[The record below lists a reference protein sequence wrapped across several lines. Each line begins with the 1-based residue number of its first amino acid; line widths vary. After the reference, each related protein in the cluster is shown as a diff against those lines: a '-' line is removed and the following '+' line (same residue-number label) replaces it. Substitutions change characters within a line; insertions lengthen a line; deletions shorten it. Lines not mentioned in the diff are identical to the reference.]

1 MVTRF
6 KLRIYLLAILVVTGM
21 GILVHRLY
29 SVQIV
34 QHEEWVSQLPGEKEV
49 TVRVPGV
56 RGEILDR
63 NGEVLAT
70 NEASYE
76 VIFDLKS
83 IIDNYKDNFEN
94 VPMTFFDAKV
104 SGMQREKRE
113 ADILHIVEETVLP
126 KMMQI
131 GLATDFNSRQL
142 QIHYR
147 STSGIVPY
155 TYRRDLTFEDFAMF
169 AENDFDVPGV
179 DVAVKPSRIYLYD
192 SLACHLLGYVNLP
205 DIQTVPKDK
214 RLEFDHYVPDDY
226 GGAGIEKSMDEY
238 LQGKPGK
245 RVLRRDEKGIIR
257 NEISY
262 ESPKQGANVYLTIDA
277 KIQYIAEQAM
287 RNILPKEDGTSGR
300 GAVVVMDPR
309 NGDILAMVSVPS
321 YNPNNFVPS
330 VSPDDWKRYSTDRSA
345 PMYNRALSQHAPG
358 STFKIPIALAGCLS
372 DSHRRNFYCGGGVQY
387 GAKFMKCWILSKGGR
402 HGSINLS
409 DAIKKSCNCY
419 FYQYGNHTGINN
431 IVEVTSKMGLG
442 RKTGIPLD
450 GEAPGLVPS
459 PNWLKL
465 QGQLWSDAFTAM
477 TSIGQGFAEATPL
490 QMAAATCT
498 VANGGKVYQPRLIKK
513 IVDKDGPERRKLVEK
528 VRAGQSMD
536 DVAQETGALRSEVE
550 TWVKRAEGKDL
561 DEVAWNELVPDEPQL
576 KYDLSEE
583 GLTKDELE
591 LVKRGMYK
599 VVNEAGGTARRAKSE
614 DFIVSGK
621 TGTAQSGKP
630 SEPTNAWFISFAPYE
645 EPELAVCVFVHNGDS
660 GGRCGAPIAGR
671 ILKETMAMKL
681 GKRDIALAP
690 LKEATGHFER
700 VLLVDFDNTGL
711 DNFMDGD
718 DADGLVELPEGMTPS
733 SDGSSSSS
741 RSTYHSPSITQTAD
755 QRGSVAQKQK
765 VYQAK
770 KVDKWKDVRQPVPA
784 QRPKG
789 VLNKLFGG
797 KKKNR

>member
-1 MVTRF
+1 MVTKF
-6 KLRIYLLAILVVTGM
+6 KFRLYLLALLVVVGM
-21 GILVHRLY
+21 GTLTHRLY
-29 SVQIV
+29 VVQIV
-34 QHEEWVSQLPGEKEV
+34 EHPIYVAQLPGEKEV

-63 NGEVLAT
+63 NGTVLAT
-70 NEASYE
+70 NKASYE

-83 IIDNYKDNFEN
+83 ILDNYREN
-94 VPMTFFDAKV
+94 YEEVPMTFFDAKV
-104 SGMQREKRE
+104 SGMQRQKRE
-113 ADILHIVEETVLP
+113 ADILHVVEETVLP
-126 KMMQI
+126 EMMQM

-147 STSGIVPY
+147 STGGIVPY

-179 DVAVKPSRIYLYD
+179 DVAVKPTRIYLYD
-192 SLACHLLGYVNLP
+192 SLASHVMGYVNLP
-205 DIQTVPKDK
+205 DIQTVPREKQ
-214 RLEFDHYVPDDY
+214 LEFDHYVPDDY

-245 RVLRRDEKGIIR
+245 RVLRKDEKGIIR
-257 NEISY
+257 NEISF
-262 ESPKQGANVYLTIDA
+262 ESPKPGADVYLTIDA
-277 KIQYIAEQAM
+277 KIQQITEQAM
-287 RNILPKEDGTSGR
+287 RNILPKPDGTSGR
-300 GAVVVMDPR
+300 GAAVVMDPR

-321 YNPNNFVPS
+321 YNPNNFVPNIS
-330 VSPDDWKRYSTDRSA
+330 ADDWKRYSTDRSA

-372 DSHRRNFYCGGGVQY
+372 DSHKRNFYCAGGVQY

-402 HGSINLS
+402 HGSIGMS

-459 PNWLKL
+459 PQWLKL

-498 VANGGKVYQPRLIKK
+498 VANGGKVFQPRLVKRV
-513 IVDKDGPERRKLVEK
+513 VDQDGPVRRKLVEM
-528 VRAGQSMD
+528 VRSGKTMD
-536 DVAQETGALRSEVE
+536 DVATETGALRSDVE
-550 TWVKRAEGKDL
+550 TWVNRAKGKDL
-561 DEVAWNELVPDEPQL
+561 DEVAWNDLVPDEPQL
-576 KYDLSEE
+576 KYDLAEE

-591 LVKRGMYK
+591 LVKQGMYQ
-599 VVNEAGGTARRAKSE
+599 VVNEPGGTASRARSE
-614 DFIVSGK
+614 DFLISGK

-630 SEPTNAWFISFAPYE
+630 SEPTNAWFIAFAPYQ
-645 EPELAVCVFVHNGDS
+645 EPELSVCIFVHNGDS

-671 ILKETMAMKL
+671 ILKEVMAMKAN
-681 GKRDIALAP
+681 KYEVTLAP
-690 LKEATGHFER
+690 QKEARGHFER

-711 DNFMDGD
+711 ENFIDGD
-718 DADGLVELPEGMTPS
+718 DADGMVELPEGMAPS
-733 SDGSSSSS
+733 TSSSSSS
-741 RSTYHSPSITQTAD
+741 RSLHSPSVAPRAD
-755 QRGSVAQKQK
+755 QRGSVATKK
-765 VYQAK
+765 PYVPKAK
-770 KVDKWKDVRQPVPA
+770 RVTPPA
-784 QRPKG
+784 PEKPKRG
-789 VLNKLFGG
+789 LGRIFGG
-797 KKKNR
+797 NRNR